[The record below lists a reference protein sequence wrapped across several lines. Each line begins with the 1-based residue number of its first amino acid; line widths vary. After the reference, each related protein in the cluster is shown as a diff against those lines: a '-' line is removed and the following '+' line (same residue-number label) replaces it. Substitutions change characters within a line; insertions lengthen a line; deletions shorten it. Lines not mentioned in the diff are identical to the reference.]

1 MTTQPQYPDLNTPP
15 FPPKQNSTLEPWFAY
30 PAYRPGQEK
39 MLLHAAEA
47 CNTGGVMLIDAP
59 TGSGKSSIVSAML
72 AQAHGRLVI
81 IAVRTISQLNTFVRE
96 LALIRQKQPT
106 LRYSYLMGKG
116 SSCPLGGEGDIYR
129 KCEVVKTLSTNLLKE
144 RAERGHL
151 NPMEDPFIKQQIR
164 KNDEEHPIICPYFIR
179 SKSFSKS
186 DKTQTL
192 RLLPSE
198 ALRRKGEL
206 LTSQSIDPKL
216 LLGMCENL
224 CPYEVMMHAAGKSDV
239 LILNYYHL
247 FDAGI
252 YEQLCTLLERD
263 PSDILLLIDEAHN
276 CGEVM
281 QEILSVELNEIVLDN
296 AEREIAGLRKEV
308 QNLDAIRHLLPGIQ
322 RFIDGLRRSK
332 ESEDWFDPALFS
344 KLILKESF
352 FTSMDEVVLE
362 LISAAEVL
370 AEKKQKSG
378 DYRIGGFEHLSLFF
392 EKISRALKNSS
403 YLTIYRK
410 EGDKISLLV
419 RNIDP
424 SPALSDI
431 ARYHHAT
438 IMVSGT
444 LTPLESYRQ
453 LYFRDLEKPVTLLS
467 LPNAF
472 PKENRKL
479 VGCGDITTAYKMRQE
494 KSNTTLIE
502 DYIIL
507 FSHFPGNLAI
517 YFPSYLMLETF
528 AQATESRIEHKEVF
542 IEPRDASEAAV
553 LHAKFT
559 ELPTKH
565 REGVLFAVCGGK
577 FSEGLDYRGDMLSGA
592 MVVGLPLAPYNNVRR
607 MIMNYYK
614 KRYGDDGEFLS
625 YTLPAL
631 NKALQSL
638 GRVLRTPEDH
648 GVLVFADKRF
658 HDPEIFSNIPRWM
671 QDELIGVTVDSFS
684 QLVAP
689 KSLKGKKK

>member
-1 MTTQPQYPDLNTPP
+1 MTEQPSDQNTLSHEFHDL
-15 FPPKQNSTLEPWFAY
+15 KASIDPWFAY
-30 PAYRPGQEK
+30 STYRPGQEE
-39 MLLHAAEA
+39 MLLCAANA
-47 CNTGGVMLIDAP
+47 CSMGGVMLIDAP
-59 TGSGKSSIVSAML
+59 TGSGKSSIVSSML
-72 AQAHGRLVI
+72 AQANGRLVI
-81 IAVRTISQLNTFVRE
+81 VAVRTISQLNTFVRE
-96 LALIRQKQPT
+96 LALIRKKQPT

-116 SSCPLGGEGDIYR
+116 SSCPLGGEGDVYR
-129 KCEVVKTLSTNLLKE
+129 KCEVVKSLSTSLLKE

-179 SKSFSKS
+179 SKAFVKS

-192 RLLPSE
+192 RLATSE
-198 ALRRKGEL
+198 AVRRKGEIM
-206 LTSQSIDPKL
+206 TTQSIDPKF

-224 CPYEVMMHAAGKSDV
+224 CPYEVMMQAASKSDV

-276 CGEVM
+276 CGDVM
-281 QEILSVELNEIVLDN
+281 QEILSTEFNEMVLDN
-296 AEREIAGLRKEV
+296 AEREISGLRREV
-308 QNLDAIRHLLPGIQ
+308 RNLDAIRHLLPGIK

-344 KLILKESF
+344 RIILKESF
-352 FTSMDEVVLE
+352 FTSIDEIVSE
-362 LISAAEVL
+362 LLSAAEAL
-370 AEKKQKSG
+370 AEKRQQSG
-378 DYRIGGFEHLSLFF
+378 DYRIGGFEQLSLFF
-392 EKISRALKNSS
+392 EKISRSLTHSS

-410 EGDKISLLV
+410 EGEKIVLYV

-424 SPALSDI
+424 APALSEI
-431 ARYHHAT
+431 AKYHHAT
-438 IMVSGT
+438 IMISGT

-453 LYFRDLEKPVTLLS
+453 LYLRELDAKPISLLS
-467 LPNAF
+467 LSNAF

-479 VGCGDITTAYKMRQE
+479 LGCEDITTAYKMRQE
-494 KSNTTLIE
+494 KSNTSLIE
-502 DYIIL
+502 EYIVQ
-507 FSHFPGNLAI
+507 FSNFPGNLAV

-528 AQATESRIEHKEVF
+528 AQATESRIDHKEVF
-542 IEPRDASEAAV
+542 IEPRDASEAAL
-553 LHAKFT
+553 LHATFT
-559 ELPTKH
+559 ELPMKN
-565 REGVLFAVCGGK
+565 REGILFAVCGGK

-607 MIMNYYK
+607 MIMDYYK
-614 KRYGDDGEFLS
+614 KRYGDAGDFLS

-631 NKALQSL
+631 NKGLQSL

-648 GVLVFADKRF
+648 GVLVFADRRF
-658 HDPEIFSNIPRWM
+658 LDPELFSTIPQWM
-671 QDELIGVTVDSFS
+671 QDELLVVNINTFS
-684 QLVAP
+684 NDAA
-689 KSLKGKKK
+689 GNI

>member
-1 MTTQPQYPDLNTPP
+1 MTEQISDEFHELKTSLD
-15 FPPKQNSTLEPWFAY
+15 PWFAY
-30 PAYRPGQEK
+30 PAYRPGQEE
-39 MLLHAAEA
+39 MLLRAANV
-47 CNTGGVMLIDAP
+47 CKMGGVMLIDAP
-59 TGSGKSSIVSAML
+59 TGSGKSSIVSSML
-72 AQAHGRLVI
+72 AKANGRLVI
-81 IAVRTISQLNTFVRE
+81 VAVRTISQLNTFVRE
-96 LALIRQKQPT
+96 LALIRKKQPE
-106 LRYSYLMGKG
+106 LKYSYLIGKG

-129 KCEVVKTLSTNLLKE
+129 KCEVVKALSISLLKE

-164 KNDEEHPIICPYFIR
+164 KNEEEHPIICPYFIR
-179 SKSFSKS
+179 SKTFARS

-192 RLLPSE
+192 RLTASE
-198 ALRRKGEL
+198 AVRRKGDIM
-206 LTSQSIDPKL
+206 TSQSIDPKF

-224 CPYEVMMHAAGKSDV
+224 CPYEVMMQAASKSDV

-281 QEILSVELNEIVLDN
+281 QEILSVELSEIVLDN
-296 AEREIAGLRKEV
+296 AEREIAGLRKDI
-308 QNLDAIRHLLPGIQ
+308 QNLDAIRHLLPGIK

-344 KLILKESF
+344 RIILKESF
-352 FTSMDEVVLE
+352 FTSIDEVASE
-362 LISAAEVL
+362 LLSVAEAL

-378 DYRIGGFEHLSLFF
+378 DYRIGGLELLSLFF
-392 EKISRALKNSS
+392 EKISRSLKHSS

-410 EGDKISLLV
+410 EGEKIVLHV

-424 SPALSDI
+424 APALSEI
-431 ARYHHAT
+431 ARYHYAT

-453 LYFRDLEKPVTLLS
+453 LYLRELDTKSISLLS
-467 LPNAF
+467 LSNAF

-479 VGCGDITTAYKMRQE
+479 LGCEDITTAYKMRQE

-502 DYIIL
+502 EYIVQ
-507 FSHFPGNLAI
+507 FSSLPGNLAV
-517 YFPSYLMLETF
+517 YFPSYLLLETF

-542 IEPRDASEAAV
+542 IEPRDASEASI
-553 LHAKFT
+553 LHATFT
-559 ELPTKH
+559 GLPMKN
-565 REGVLFAVCGGK
+565 REGILFAVCGGK

-607 MIMNYYK
+607 MIMDYYK
-614 KRYGDDGEFLS
+614 KRYGNAGEFLS

-631 NKALQSL
+631 NKGLQSL
-638 GRVLRTPEDH
+638 GRVLRTPEDS

-658 HDPEIFSNIPRWM
+658 LEPEIFSTIPQWM
-671 QDELIGVTVDSFS
+671 QDELVLVNIDSF
-684 QLVAP
+684 P
-689 KSLKGKKK
+689 NHTI